1 MLLFVAGAQAL
12 SSAPLLPAH
21 PAPAGE
27 TSAPDDVQT
36 RVYVLAGGSN
46 MDGRANPDELTT
58 TNLERIRN
66 ASMRVQ
72 LMYYGGFE
80 SAWPDVPSTTTSFEG
95 PLGPTVPNDQLAE
108 TFLLNRSFGPEL
120 FFGTALAEANPT
132 TRFDLIKHAFGG
144 STLINASWSNKVPVK
159 AVLDN
164 KVPVKAV
171 LDKWSPGDWRERE
184 AQRKGSRL
192 QGPDNLR
199 TSATSRPGEDY
210 EGLIKHVLQRLRD
223 DKSAVLSGVLW
234 VHGEIEGRH
243 PETAGSYA
251 DALAEMV
258 AGMRSDLGSPELPFA
273 MLFPWPRGAHLI
285 PVLPEFLSGV
295 HALER
300 DLPHFQLVQATDAS
314 PLEVYRDRY
323 TSLDESPFSDE
334 VVLNHYTEA
343 GQRAAGELFA
353 RHVREHW

>member
-1 MLLFVAGAQAL
+1 
-12 SSAPLLPAH
+12 
-21 PAPAGE
+21 
-27 TSAPDDVQT
+27 
-36 RVYVLAGGSN
+36 

>member
-1 MLLFVAGAQAL
+1 MLLIVAGAHAL

-46 MDGRANPDELTT
+46 MDGRANPDELTA
-58 TNLERIRN
+58 TNLERVRN

-72 LMYYGGFE
+72 LMYYGGWRNQNFPI
-80 SAWPDVPSTTTSFEG
+80 PDVPETSFEG
-95 PLGPTVPNDQLAE
+95 PLGPTVPCDKLAE

-120 FFGTALAEANPT
+120 FFGTALAEAKPT
-132 TRFDLIKHAFGG
+132 ARFYLIKHAFGG
-144 STLINASWSNKVPVK
+144 STLVNASWSNKVPVK
-159 AVLDN
+159 AVLDR
-164 KVPVKAV
+164 
-171 LDKWSPGDWRERE
+171 WSPGDWRQRE

-192 QGPDNLR
+192 QSDYLR
-199 TSATSRPGEDY
+199 TGATSVPGKDY
-210 EGLIKHVLQRLRD
+210 DFLIKDVLQRLRD

-234 VHGEIEGRH
+234 VHGEIEGRG
-243 PETAGSYA
+243 PETAGAYA

-273 MLFPWPRGAHLI
+273 MLMPWPRGAHLL

-314 PLEVYRDRY
+314 PLEVYNDRY

-334 VVLNHYTEA
+334 VVLYHYTEA